1 MTTSKSEMLPNP
13 SFPEWIDSIEI
24 KSTSIDMLGLR
35 NPVNVIGNHY
45 FSGITTI
52 TQTVRYLSIRAWI
65 IWTYGQLRQPNNYKS
80 FKDFFTRMEC
90 AVVMGSLL
98 YDSETSGLVGI
109 SKAQDNIAQDGDPL
123 TLFPLVETQFATN
136 IYKGASEQLGI
147 DAPPTGEVPKLS
159 SERGLPLANEFE
171 IRVRDTRFHRL
182 LYENP
187 NVSSI
192 PRSVLEELG
201 AAVHPQQLSG
211 TEKRLLLDAILPDK
225 PNPPAF
231 QNGRIDENRR
241 MGAYSL
247 LLSLAQR
254 CECEL
259 ADKHLWEAAIS
270 GPEYL
275 PQHLN
280 EVLDGWLV
288 YLMRDMLA
296 VVHEKC
302 LDLALKRVPPYE
314 EDNTGIEISRLL
326 SELVSDPNDMS
337 DTLSNLGL
345 LRSEES
351 LQELRFCELEKRIV
365 DITPTTFTSNGLNR
379 WEGDLQEPRII
390 KDTKRSDNGP
400 LALLPVSWI
409 LISKRL
415 EDGVESDARNLL
427 DRTSDRLEINDL
439 LLKRV
444 QQFRLKN
451 QSILEVIVEL
461 VEYSLDQHMR
471 IALSRFHFDEKSV
484 ALFFR
489 EEDRLIRLKDFSGD
503 RTGSRVYNAIGWL
516 RQLELIAADGITAAG
531 ENELNRVLR
540 ILAD

>member
-1 MTTSKSEMLPNP
+1 MTTQESIPPL
-13 SFPEWIDSIEI
+13 PEWIDPIET

-65 IWTYGQLRQPNNYKS
+65 IWTYGRLRQPNNYKS

-90 AVVMGSLL
+90 AVVMGSLF
-98 YDSETSGLVGI
+98 YDTETSGLVGI
-109 SKAQDNIAQDGDPL
+109 SKAQDSIAQDGDPL
-123 TLFPLVETQFATN
+123 TLFSLVETQFATN

-147 DAPPTGEVPKLS
+147 DAPPTGEVPRLS

-171 IRVRDTRFHRL
+171 IRVRDTEFHRL
-182 LYENP
+182 LYDNP
-187 NVSSI
+187 NIRSI
-192 PRSVLEELG
+192 PRTVLEELG
-201 AAVHPQQLSG
+201 ASVHPQQFSE
-211 TEKRLLLDAILPDK
+211 TEKRLLLNAILPDK

-247 LLSLAQR
+247 LLSLAKK

-259 ADKHLWEAAIS
+259 SDRHLWEAAIS

-275 PQHLN
+275 PQNLN

-302 LDLALKRVPPYE
+302 LDLALKRVPTYE
-314 EDNTGIEISRLL
+314 NDRTGIDISRLL
-326 SELVSDPNDMS
+326 SELVSYQNEMS

-345 LRSEES
+345 LQADES
-351 LQELRFCELEKRIV
+351 LQKIMFCELEKRII
-365 DITPTTFTSNGLNR
+365 DITPITSTRNGLNR

-390 KDTKRSDNGP
+390 KDTKRSDKGP

-409 LISKRL
+409 LISRRL
-415 EDGVESDARNLL
+415 EEGVESDARNLL
-427 DRTSDRLEINDL
+427 DRTSDRLEIDDL

-451 QSILEVIVEL
+451 PSIMEVIVEL

-471 IALSRFHFDEKSV
+471 IALNRFHFDEKSV

-516 RQLELIAADGITAAG
+516 RQLELIDSDGITVAG
-531 ENELNRVLR
+531 ENEMNRVLR
-540 ILAD
+540 VIAD